1 MLYKILFLIVIV
13 NCRKKM
19 FVQIYIYIFRERLV
33 YPLYSNLKK
42 KKKEEEEIEISIR
55 TSESRL
61 NIYIERNIRLF
72 RISLSR
78 MIDNV
83 T

>member
-19 FVQIYIYIFRERLV
+19 FVQIYVYIFRERLV
-33 YPLYSNLKK
+33 YPLYSNLK

-61 NIYIERNIRLF
+61 HIYIERNIRLF